1 MMQKYQILSLNK
13 LLQLVTINLPK
24 ILLVIAIKSKILV
37 DKSAI
42 SGFINNADLDNKVA
56 TLATKAELKA
66 EQDKIIKLQVFDSI
80 YFRGKS
86 HFVDDDS
93 TQKYLLFQSIYS
105 YFKRIGNTSHITS
118 WNSKELPDKVIK
130 LLN

>member
-24 ILLVIAIKSKILV
+24 ILFVIAIKSKILV

-56 TLATKAELKA
+56 TSATKAELKA
-66 EQDKIIKLQVFDSI
+66 EKDKIIKLQVFDSI

-93 TQKYLLFQSIYS
+93 TQKYLLFQPIYS

-118 WNSKELPDKVIK
+118 WSSKELPDKVIK